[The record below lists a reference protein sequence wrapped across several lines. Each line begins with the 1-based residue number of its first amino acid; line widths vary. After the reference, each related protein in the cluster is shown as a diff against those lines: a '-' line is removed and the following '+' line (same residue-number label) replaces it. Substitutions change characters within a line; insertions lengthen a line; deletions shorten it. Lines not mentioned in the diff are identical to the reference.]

1 MTVSR
6 KFWLVILAIGL
17 LALVPAA
24 MAGPP
29 HFITLDF
36 QGAVATYAFGINP
49 AGDIVGSYV
58 DSSGDEHGFALRN
71 GNFTSFDYPA
81 SVWTEGWGITPQGDI
96 VGQYGLADKT
106 IHGFLLRN
114 GSFFP
119 IDVPGQPTNLG
130 PANTMPVRISPDG
143 TIVGCYHQSTPNGT
157 TILDTMYGFV
167 MNAEGVTSYPLART
181 MHNGVNP
188 SGAITGNYFDP
199 ATGRVLNSYII
210 ANGVTSWF
218 SFPGAFVTR
227 AWDISATGDVV
238 GWYRD
243 SPLHN
248 FHGFLL
254 HRGELTSID
263 VDLPGVTR
271 TFAIGINPEGDIV
284 GYYTNATGDHGF
296 LLTKRG
302 GE

>member
-1 MTVSR
+1 MAVSR
-6 KFWLVILAIGL
+6 KFWLVILAIGI

-24 MAGPP
+24 VAGPP
-29 HFITLDF
+29 HFVTVNFPDAA
-36 QGAVATYAFGINP
+36 GTYAFGINP
-49 AGDIVGSYV
+49 NGDMVGSYV
-58 DSSGDEHGFALRN
+58 DSSGNEHGFALRN

-96 VGQYGLADKT
+96 VGQYGLEDNT

-114 GSFFP
+114 GSFSP

-130 PANTMPVRISPDG
+130 PANTMPVKISPDG
-143 TIVGCYHQSTPNGT
+143 TIVGCYHQSTPTGA
-157 TILDTMYGFV
+157 TILNTMYGFV
-167 MNAEGVTSYPLART
+167 MNAEDVTSYPLART

-243 SPLHN
+243 SSSLHN

-254 HRGELTSID
+254 RRGELTSID
-263 VDLPGVTR
+263 VDLPGVTQ
-271 TFAIGINPEGDIV
+271 TYAYGINAVGDIV
-284 GYYTNATGDHGF
+284 GYYQDSTGIHGF
-296 LLTKRG
+296 LLTRRP
-302 GE
+302 E